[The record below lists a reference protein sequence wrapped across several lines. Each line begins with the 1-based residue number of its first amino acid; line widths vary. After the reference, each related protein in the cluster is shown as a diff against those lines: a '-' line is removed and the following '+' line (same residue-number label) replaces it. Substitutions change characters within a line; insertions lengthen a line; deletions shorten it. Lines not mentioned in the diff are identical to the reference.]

1 MKIMES
7 VSAIEINPTTF
18 PAAKFRDLASLLN
31 LIIPLIYVVAALTL
45 LVMLFVGGYTL
56 ITAGG
61 NPERV
66 KKAQSIFTFA
76 IAGFIIILL
85 SYLIAK
91 LIALVLKVDLPL

>member
-1 MKIMES
+1 MKVMES

-45 LVMLFVGGYTL
+45 LAMLFVGGYNF

-61 NPERV
+61 NPEKI
-66 KKAQSIFTFA
+66 KKAWNIFAFSIL
-76 IAGFIIILL
+76 GFIIILL